1 MLCAGVWEGGDSVL
15 TSYPSVLLLT
25 HSHSSLLITTPL
37 DDPTPLS
44 VWEEGDSYPSILLAL
59 LPQPS
64 HTGAQG
70 AHITCLSCG
79 AATPV
84 QVVQDHAEVFLE
96 KMNSKVLAPQLKA
109 LELIPESVECDI
121 LQSKSRE
128 EANAHLLNHL
138 KEDADE
144 ESVREVFRIA
154 SEKTGY
160 GKMKAFAGGVLREL
174 Q

>member
-1 MLCAGVWEGGDSVL
+1 MKCVKVSL
-15 TSYPSVLLLT
+15 TSYPSVLLA
-25 HSHSSLLITTPL
+25 
-37 DDPTPLS
+37 PTP
-44 VWEEGDSYPSILLAL
+44 
-59 LPQPS
+59 PQSS
-64 HTGAQG
+64 HTRAQG

-79 AATPV
+79 AASPV
-84 QVVQDHAEVFLE
+84 QVVQDHAEEFLE
-96 KMNSKVLAPQLKA
+96 KMNSTVLAPQLKA
-109 LELIPESVECDI
+109 LGLIPESVECDI

-160 GKMKAFAGGVLREL
+160 GKMKVFAADVLREL

>member
-1 MLCAGVWEGGDSVL
+1 MFVRVCTNLNLELHGRDTTL
-15 TSYPSVLLLT
+15 FYPLIHPHFVPICPASPYSLSALT
-25 HSHSSLLITTPL
+25 HE
-37 DDPTPLS
+37 D
-44 VWEEGDSYPSILLAL
+44 
-59 LPQPS
+59 
-64 HTGAQG
+64 TGCS
-70 AHITCLSCG
+70 ITCLSCG

-84 QVVQDHAEVFLE
+84 QVVQDHVEEFLE
-96 KMNSKVLAPQLKA
+96 KINFKVLAPQLKA

-121 LQSKSRE
+121 LQSKSKE
-128 EANAHLLNHL
+128 EANPYLLNHL

-160 GKMKAFAGGVLREL
+160 GKMKAFAAGVLREL